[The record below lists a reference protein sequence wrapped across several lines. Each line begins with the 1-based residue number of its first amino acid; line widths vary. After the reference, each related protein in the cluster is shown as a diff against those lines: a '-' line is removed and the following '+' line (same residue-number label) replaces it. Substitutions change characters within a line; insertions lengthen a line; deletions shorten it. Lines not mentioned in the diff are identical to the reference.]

1 MRISDWSSDVCSSDL
16 QTGLTGCGNDG
27 RSANVLANGPN
38 ATVTPG
44 WYADFDNSILG
55 YEGDEDDPAITT
67 GAGVADRVDGT
78 DSVELIGLEGTGL
91 SVANSP
97 WNAANFKIN
106 ETSNDRS
113 EEHTSELQSLMRIS
127 YAVLCLT
134 KKIKNNNQRY
144 VYYIIFNRSL
154 TKI

>member
-1 MRISDWSSDVCSSDL
+1 MARDIR

-27 RSANVLANGPN
+27 RIANVLANGPN

-91 SVANSP
+91 SVAHSP

-106 ETSNDRS
+106 EPSNDQIGRAACR
-113 EEHTSELQSLMRIS
+113 ERVCQ
-127 YAVLCLT
+127 
-134 KKIKNNNQRY
+134 Y
-144 VYYIIFNRSL
+144 V
-154 TKI
+154 

>member
-1 MRISDWSSDVCSSDL
+1 MARDIR

-27 RSANVLANGPN
+27 RIANVLANGPN

-67 GAGVADRVDGT
+67 GAGVDDRVDGT

-91 SVANSP
+91 SEIGRASGREGVCQDVTYSWGAG
-97 WNAANFKIN
+97 A
-106 ETSNDRS
+106 
-113 EEHTSELQSLMRIS
+113 
-127 YAVLCLT
+127 
-134 KKIKNNNQRY
+134 
-144 VYYIIFNRSL
+144 
-154 TKI
+154 